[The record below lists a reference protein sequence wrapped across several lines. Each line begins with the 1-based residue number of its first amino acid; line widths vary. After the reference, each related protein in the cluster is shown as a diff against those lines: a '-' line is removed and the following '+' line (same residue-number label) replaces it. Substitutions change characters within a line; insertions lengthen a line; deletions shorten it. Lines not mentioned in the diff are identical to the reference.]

1 MSAFPIL
8 SRFQQD
14 AHIKTVEIEPGQTM
28 DEVAAT
34 CAFHSIGLHVADKPG
49 RTLRVRPTTED
60 DSAPP
65 WPRDLTVEKAG
76 IRFYDC
82 IDIYFEEP
90 LARAHRGWSDRRMAF
105 KKACTLDDIWEGDME
120 TFDVDGT
127 EVLLVHV
134 EGEGIHALQ
143 AQCPHQE
150 VDLVDGDLDG
160 RVLTCMMHLW
170 EFDVVAGKGVN
181 PDHAEIA
188 QYPVKI
194 EGEDVLV
201 DVEGI
206 EPKHAKP

>member
-14 AHIKTVEIEPGQTM
+14 AHIKTVEIDSSQTM

-34 CAFHSIGLHVADKPG
+34 CAFHSIGLHVAEKPG

-90 LARAHRGWSDRRMAF
+90 R
-105 KKACTLDDIWEGDME
+105 
-120 TFDVDGT
+120 
-127 EVLLVHV
+127 
-134 EGEGIHALQ
+134 
-143 AQCPHQE
+143 
-150 VDLVDGDLDG
+150 
-160 RVLTCMMHLW
+160 
-170 EFDVVAGKGVN
+170 
-181 PDHAEIA
+181 
-188 QYPVKI
+188 
-194 EGEDVLV
+194 
-201 DVEGI
+201 
-206 EPKHAKP
+206 